1 MKEMKM
7 KQYHPS
13 CKDKE
18 KEQLYK
24 IGMFAN
30 MNRVTIKT
38 LRYYDEQK
46 LLVPVYVD
54 EENGYRYYAAGQA
67 AQLHRIIAL
76 KNMGFSIDDIRRITD
91 GAEEKSFLLQKKRE
105 ILKELALLTDKL
117 SQVESYLARKSINL
131 SAPVLI
137 KEIPQVIVC
146 TMGLMYSLVV
156 ILPAVI
162 VYWVTASVSA
172 GVIFGGLLL
181 ILLISVFVLTLSCAL
196 CWVVAKISLKLK
208 NKSFITV
215 VISLAFIG
223 GYYFLYFKAQTLI
236 QDLIANAALY
246 GEKIKGS
253 AYPLYLFGRVGAGDA
268 FAMLIVSAVVLA
280 LFGLMWALI
289 SRSLLKIATSSGNTA
304 KKVYKETAVKQ
315 KSIAAALLA
324 KEFGRFTSSP
334 NYMLNCGL
342 GILLLPICG
351 VMLLWQGSAVI
362 SVLNEIFGE
371 RAGCTPVLLCTAVC
385 MLASMN
391 DMAAP
396 SVSLEGKS
404 LWLMQSLPVTPWQVL
419 RGKLGMQMILTGI
432 PVLFC
437 IACIAFIYP
446 FTPLELL
453 LTVLVPMLYTLF
465 SALFGLF
472 LGLKMPNLNW
482 TSEITPIKQSAGV
495 MIALFSG
502 FGYTVLLCS
511 GYMLLNGWK
520 LGFVGYMCL
529 FGAVTLALC
538 ALLYFWLKKRGS
550 KLFAEL

>member
-1 MKEMKM
+1 MLKLLLK
-7 KQYHPS
+7 KQMTEIFRNYFYNPKKNTARS
-13 CKDKE
+13 KAGIIGYII
-18 KEQLYK
+18 LF
-24 IGMFAN
+24 IAIMAGLLGGMFTYLSMILCAP
-30 MNRVTIKT
+30 
-38 LRYYDEQK
+38 LS
-46 LLVPVYVD
+46 
-54 EENGYRYYAAGQA
+54 AAGMDW
-67 AQLHRIIAL
+67 LYFAL
-76 KNMGFSIDDIRRITD
+76 MG
-91 GAEEKSFLLQKKRE
+91 LLSVLLGVFGSVFNTYSCLYLSKDNDLLLSMPISVNVIMASR
-105 ILKELALLTDKL
+105 LLT
-117 SQVESYLARKSINL
+117 VYL
-131 SAPVLI
+131 
-137 KEIPQVIVC
+137 
-146 TMGLMYSLVV
+146 MGLMYSIVV

-162 VYWVTASVSA
+162 VYWVTADLSA

-196 CWVVAKISLKLK
+196 GWVVAKISLKLK

-236 QDLIANAALY
+236 QNLLANAAVY
-246 GEKIKGS
+246 GERIKGA

-280 LFGLMWALI
+280 LFGLMWTLI
-289 SRSLLKIATSSGNTA
+289 SRSFLKIATSSGNTA

-315 KSIAAALLA
+315 KSIVAALLA
-324 KEFGRFTSSP
+324 KEFVRFTSSP

-351 VMLLWQGSAVI
+351 IMLLWQGSAVI

-437 IACIAFIYP
+437 TACIAFIYP

-502 FGYTVLLCS
+502 FGYTVLLCG
-511 GYMLLNGWK
+511 GYMLLKGWK
-520 LGFVGYMCL
+520 LGFVGYMSL
-529 FGAVTLALC
+529 FGAVTLAFC
-538 ALLYFWLKKRGS
+538 AALYFWLKKRGC